1 MLITLRKLKSK
12 VAVPKTEVLGQPQLS
27 SLFLAVLLCASCAGT
42 PASSPASTVLIDPS
56 FSHSL
61 PAGNGLVFIGVA
73 GRRSDPKE
81 TIQCALEDAARRVA
95 IFQKVFGEYAVE
107 NNIGS
112 GLLDYVNNTY
122 TSLCYDEE
130 GSRQY
135 VDALQF
141 NADTDTVELE
151 NSLIIR
157 ATYPGVLPIPVKYRP
172 TYGGADERP
181 NWVDNPMLEIEGY
194 EAAVSHSARF
204 SSLADTYANSY
215 RNAIFAI
222 IRNVNTVSRTNDVMY
237 QNTGSLFGYRSSSDN
252 VMYSYGTL
260 TCFYVLDTWL
270 DPKTKWVWTLAIARI
285 D

>member
-1 MLITLRKLKSK
+1 MLRKLSIF
-12 VAVPKTEVLGQPQLS
+12 
-27 SLFLAVLLCASCAGT
+27 FLTLLLYAACSGA
-42 PASSPASTVLIDPS
+42 PASSPASTALIDPS

-61 PAGNGLVFIGVA
+61 PAGNGLVFIGVV

-81 TIQCALEDAARRVA
+81 TIQFALEDAARRVA
-95 IFQKVFGEYAVE
+95 VFQEVFGEYAVE
-107 NNIGS
+107 NNTGS

-122 TSLCYDEE
+122 TSLRYDEE

-141 NADTDTVELE
+141 NAETDTIELE

-157 ATYPGVLPIPVKYRP
+157 TTYPGALPTSVKYRP
-172 TYGGADERP
+172 TYGGADNRP
-181 NWVDNPMLEIEGY
+181 NWVDNPPLEIEGY
-194 EAAVSHSARF
+194 EVAVSHSARF

-215 RNAIFAI
+215 RNAIFTI

-260 TCFYVLDTWL
+260 TGFYVLDTWL
-270 DPKTKWVWTLAIARI
+270 DPKTKWVWTLAIAKT